1 MCDYNLGGKMQKC
14 WYVPSVLY
22 LICVR
27 DIKRIQ
33 LIYLFISRTAFH
45 GVQGD
50 DGVRVL
56 LVFHA
61 IIFYRATQ
69 LC

>member
-1 MCDYNLGGKMQKC
+1 MQKC

-22 LICVR
+22 LICVH

-33 LIYLFISRTAFH
+33 MIYLFISRTAFH

-56 LVFHA
+56 LVFHS
-61 IIFYRATQ
+61 IIFLPRDAAM
-69 LC
+69 LARSWES